1 MLNYRHERDGKACE
15 EFENLCTGRNGG
27 CLFRR
32 TEKKGRARGA
42 EEATRV
48 LSWFFECSRN
58 ILVPRAQRKIKREE
72 REGES
77 AL

>member
-1 MLNYRHERDGKACE
+1 MGKRAKNSKICV
-15 EFENLCTGRNGG
+15 LGGMGG